1 MVPGGDLAKVM
12 RAVCKISKST
22 AMEEIFS
29 RIDCKFDLMRS
40 MRAFV
45 HWCVSLQKFFVTS
58 VKAQEAAENFQQCVE
73 ELAVVV
79 EAAALFRD
87 ISGLAEGVFSN

>member
-45 HWCVSLQKFFVTS
+45 H
-58 VKAQEAAENFQQCVE
+58 
-73 ELAVVV
+73 
-79 EAAALFRD
+79 
-87 ISGLAEGVFSN
+87 